1 MSYWETLLG
10 ALCIGL
16 VALAY
21 ALVGEM
27 DAQDQRII
35 NAHTCAMIESGAWP
49 AEVAEDINCEQPS
62 GRWRK

>member
-1 MSYWETLLG
+1 MSYRETLLG

-27 DAQDQRII
+27 DTQDQRII
-35 NAHTCAMIESGAWP
+35 NAHTCEMVASGAWP
-49 AEVAEDINCEQPS
+49 DEVAADINCNAIGEQQ
-62 GRWRK
+62 